1 VDEDGMTSDPN
12 RMWDL
17 AWGIIGLALV
27 IGAIIWL
34 VKRRQK
40 AGLQSTLFARDEALP
55 VLEAKLV
62 PVNGQQTGGC
72 VCCTRKESPLW
83 HFEETIDSSYG
94 RLDWRKRIRANPR
107 ETREPITFDAED
119 HKKRSAWVD
128 SFRNVCPSC
137 TMQRNAAIDRHIEG
151 NHLKRVELEQQI
163 VLGNQAFLESLNENI
178 RREQQKAREAAR
190 VARGK

>member
-1 VDEDGMTSDPN
+1 MTSDPN

-17 AWGIIGLALV
+17 AWGLLAITIIV
-27 IGAIIWL
+27 VAIVWL
-34 VKRRQK
+34 VARRRRD
-40 AGLQSTLFARDEALP
+40 GLRSTLFVRDEQLP

-62 PVNGQQTGGC
+62 PVTNGPTQAGGC
-72 VCCTRKESPLW
+72 VCCTRRESPAW
-83 HFEETIDSSYG
+83 HFEETIDTSYG
-94 RLDWRKRIRANPR
+94 PLIWRKRMRVNPR
-107 ETREPITFDAED
+107 ETREAITFDEED
-119 HKKRSAWVD
+119 LKKRSAWVD

-137 TMQRNAAIDRHIEG
+137 TMQRNAAIDRQIEG

-163 VLGNQAFLESLNENI
+163 VLGNQAFLESLNESI